1 MDVPITALIISLS
14 TSSPMA
20 LAIDCRNLFVGS
32 ARVTKFKKADVDMKK
47 DPVTIVLSPDQ
58 MEDLFK
64 AVEIGSADYNPIRSL
79 YYGEVFSATNRLYF

>member
-1 MDVPITALIISLS
+1 
-14 TSSPMA
+14 
-20 LAIDCRNLFVGS
+20 
-32 ARVTKFKKADVDMKK
+32 MKK

-79 YYGEVFSATNRLYF
+79 YYGEVDIMLTM